1 MEDKIM
7 KYETTNSSKYR
18 RAFSF
23 LLILLFTV
31 QLVLFFDIDETFA
44 EGNSASGATA
54 VDENISYT
62 GSYTLTGQ
70 EMNEYINSWK
80 SNHSDIVNPDANDP
94 DAEQAAA
101 TVIPWAGGKYGEYRV
116 ATQTIRYRTV
126 ENGVE
131 VFKPVKRR
139 VIFLGL
145 TVTGAVPNVTIEA
158 EQPTAK
164 VTRYID
170 EDGNTVK
177 EAGTFGFLDAD
188 QYIYDAGGKIA
199 YVFKNTLPD
208 TSDIRTHVYTKY
220 VEPVPT
226 TPQVQEMQKTK
237 AIKSRVP
244 SRPEISK
251 VKKASSRIAPKTA
264 DNTGIA
270 FYSGLLGLSMLSGT
284 LLLLQRKIKLSKQ

>member
-7 KYETTNSSKYR
+7 KYEAKKSLKYR
-18 RAFSF
+18 RTFSF
-23 LLILLFTV
+23 LLILIFAV
-31 QLVLFFDIDETFA
+31 QLVLLFDIDETFA
-44 EGNSASGATA
+44 EGNNTSGSTA

-80 SNHSDIVNPDANDP
+80 SNHPDIVNPDANDP

-101 TVIPWAGGKYGEYRV
+101 AVIPWAGGKYGEYRL

-145 TVTGAVPNVTIEA
+145 TVTGAVPNVTIGA
-158 EQPTAK
+158 EQQAAK

-199 YVFKNTLPD
+199 YVFKNTLPY

-226 TPQVQEMQKTK
+226 TPQIQNVPKTK
-237 AIKSRVP
+237 AIKSHVS
-244 SRPEISK
+244 SRPGISK
-251 VKKASSRIAPKTA
+251 AKKASSRITPKTA

-270 FYSGLLGLSMLSGT
+270 FYSGLLGLSVASVMLI
-284 LLLLQRKIKLSKQ
+284 LMKKKFNPSK

>member
-1 MEDKIM
+1 MQGKIV
-7 KYETTNSSKYR
+7 KYEITKSSKYKR
-18 RAFSF
+18 VFSV
-23 LLILLFTV
+23 LLILLITV
-31 QLVLFFDIDETFA
+31 QLVLIFDIDETFA
-44 EGNSASGATA
+44 EGNIASGATA

-80 SNHSDIVNPDANDP
+80 SNHSDIVNPDA
-94 DAEQAAA
+94 EQATAA
-101 TVIPWAGGKYGEYRV
+101 VIPWAGGKYGEYRV

-145 TVTGAVPNVTIEA
+145 TVTGAVPNVTIVA
-158 EQPTAK
+158 EKPTAK

-177 EAGTFGFLDAD
+177 EAGNFGFLDAD

-208 TSDIRTHVYTKY
+208 TSDIRTYVYTKY
-220 VEPVPT
+220 AEPAPT
-226 TPQVQEMQKTK
+226 TPQVQETPKPK
-237 AIKSRVP
+237 VSKSRVP
-244 SRPEISK
+244 SRLGISK
-251 VKKASSRIAPKTA
+251 AKKTSSRITPKTA

-270 FYSGLLGLSMLSGT
+270 FYSGLLGLSMTGVMLI
-284 LLLLQRKIKLSKQ
+284 LMKKKFKLSK

>member
-1 MEDKIM
+1 MKGKIV
-7 KYETTNSSKYR
+7 KYEITKSSKYKR
-18 RAFSF
+18 VFSV
-23 LLILLFTV
+23 LLILLITV
-31 QLVLFFDIDETFA
+31 QLVLIFDIDETFA
-44 EGNSASGATA
+44 EGNIASGATA

-80 SNHSDIVNPDANDP
+80 SNHSDIVNPDVNDP
-94 DAEQAAA
+94 DAEQATAA
-101 TVIPWAGGKYGEYRV
+101 VIPWAGGKYGEYRV

-145 TVTGAVPNVTIEA
+145 TVTGAVPNVTIVA
-158 EQPTAK
+158 EKPTAK

-177 EAGTFGFLDAD
+177 EAGTLGFLDAD

-199 YVFKNTLPD
+199 YVFKNILPD

-220 VEPVPT
+220 AEPAPT
-226 TPQVQEMQKTK
+226 TPQVQETPKPK
-237 AIKSRVP
+237 VSKSRVP
-244 SRPEISK
+244 SRPGISK
-251 VKKASSRIAPKTA
+251 AKKASSRIAPKTS
-264 DNTGIA
+264 DNTGIE
-270 FYSGLLGLSMLSGT
+270 FYSGLLGLSVASVMLI
-284 LLLLQRKIKLSKQ
+284 LMKKKFKLSK

>member
-1 MEDKIM
+1 MKGKIV
-7 KYETTNSSKYR
+7 KYEITKSSKYKR
-18 RAFSF
+18 VFSV
-23 LLILLFTV
+23 LLILLITV
-31 QLVLFFDIDETFA
+31 QLVLIFDIDETFA
-44 EGNSASGATA
+44 EGNIASGATA

-80 SNHSDIVNPDANDP
+80 SNHSDIVNPDVNDP
-94 DAEQAAA
+94 DAEQATAA
-101 TVIPWAGGKYGEYRV
+101 VIPWAGGKYGEYRV

-145 TVTGAVPNVTIEA
+145 TVTGAVPNVTIVA
-158 EQPTAK
+158 EKPTAK

-177 EAGTFGFLDAD
+177 EAGTLGFLDAD
-188 QYIYDAGGKIA
+188 QYIYDAGGKID

-226 TPQVQEMQKTK
+226 TPQVQETPKPK
-237 AIKSRVP
+237 VSKSSVP
-244 SRPEISK
+244 SRPGISK
-251 VKKASSRIAPKTA
+251 AKKASSRIAPKTA

-270 FYSGLLGLSMLSGT
+270 FYSGLLGLSVASVMLIMM
-284 LLLLQRKIKLSKQ
+284 KKKFNLSK

>member
-1 MEDKIM
+1 MQGKIV
-7 KYETTNSSKYR
+7 KYEITKSSKYKR
-18 RAFSF
+18 VFSV
-23 LLILLFTV
+23 LLILLITV
-31 QLVLFFDIDETFA
+31 QLVLILDIDETFA
-44 EGNSASGATA
+44 ERNIASGATA
-54 VDENISYT
+54 VDENITYT

-70 EMNEYINSWK
+70 DMTDYINSWK
-80 SNHSDIVNPDANDP
+80 SNHSDIVNPDANNP
-94 DAEQAAA
+94 DSEQATAA
-101 TVIPWAGGKYGEYRV
+101 VIPWAGGKYGEYRV

-145 TVTGAVPNVTIEA
+145 TVTGAVPNVTILT
-158 EQPTAK
+158 EQPMAK

-208 TSDIRTHVYTKY
+208 TSDIRTYVYTKY
-220 VEPVPT
+220 AEPAPT
-226 TPQVQEMQKTK
+226 TPQVQETPKPK
-237 AIKSRVP
+237 VPKSRVP
-244 SRPEISK
+244 SRLGISK
-251 VKKASSRIAPKTA
+251 AKKTSSRITPKTA

-270 FYSGLLGLSMLSGT
+270 FYSGLLGLSMTGVMLI
-284 LLLLQRKIKLSKQ
+284 LMKKKFKLSK

>member
-1 MEDKIM
+1 MVEEIMCKKINKKM
-7 KYETTNSSKYR
+7 FGKKILTL
-18 RAFSF
+18 FV
-23 LLILLFTV
+23 ILLLAIQIIAVFSVDTS
-31 QLVLFFDIDETFA
+31 FADETNNPDIRTEGDID
-44 EGNSASGATA
+44 
-54 VDENISYT
+54 NISYSV
-62 GSYTLTGQ
+62 SYTLGVHGTQ
-70 EMNEYINSWK
+70 EYIESWK
-80 SNHSDIVNPDANDP
+80 AHNPDLVNPDPNDP
-94 DAEQAAA
+94 LMDQPA
-101 TVIPWAGGKYGEYRV
+101 VIIPWYGGIPGQFV
-116 ATQTIRYRTV
+116 LSTQTIRYRV
-126 ENGVE
+126 EENGRE
-131 VFKPVKRR
+131 VFKTRRRR
-139 VIFLGL
+139 VIRLSMKVVAG
-145 TVTGAVPNVTIEA
+145 VSVTIPTY

-226 TPQVQEMQKTK
+226 TPQVQETPKPK
-237 AIKSRVP
+237 VSESRVP
-244 SRPEISK
+244 SRPGISK

-270 FYSGLLGLSMLSGT
+270 FYSGLLGLSVASVMLIMMKKKFT
-284 LLLLQRKIKLSKQ
+284 LSK

>member
-7 KYETTNSSKYR
+7 KYEAKKSLKYR
-18 RAFSF
+18 RTFSF
-23 LLILLFTV
+23 LLILIFAV
-31 QLVLFFDIDETFA
+31 QLVLLFDIDETFA
-44 EGNSASGATA
+44 EGNNTSGSTA

-80 SNHSDIVNPDANDP
+80 SNHPDIVNPDANDP

-101 TVIPWAGGKYGEYRV
+101 AVIPWAGGKYGEYRL

-145 TVTGAVPNVTIEA
+145 TVTGAVPNVTIGA
-158 EQPTAK
+158 EQQAAK

-188 QYIYDAGGKIA
+188 QYIYDAGGKIV

-226 TPQVQEMQKTK
+226 TPQIQNVPKTK
-237 AIKSRVP
+237 AIKSHVS
-244 SRPEISK
+244 SRPGISK
-251 VKKASSRIAPKTA
+251 AKKASSRITPKTA

-270 FYSGLLGLSMLSGT
+270 FYSGLLGLSVASVMLI
-284 LLLLQRKIKLSKQ
+284 LMKKKFNPSK

>member
-7 KYETTNSSKYR
+7 RYETTNSSKYR

-44 EGNSASGATA
+44 EENSASESTA

-80 SNHSDIVNPDANDP
+80 SNHSDIVNPDDNDP

-101 TVIPWAGGKYGEYRV
+101 TVIPWSGGKYGEYRV

-145 TVTGAVPNVTIEA
+145 TVTGAVPNVTIGA
-158 EQPTAK
+158 EQKAAK

-188 QYIYDAGGKIA
+188 QYIYDAGGKIV

-226 TPQVQEMQKTK
+226 TPRVQETPKPK
-237 AIKSRVP
+237 VSKSSDP
-244 SRPEISK
+244 SRHGISK
-251 VKKASSRIAPKTA
+251 AKKASSSRITPKTA
-264 DNTGIA
+264 DNTGIE
-270 FYSGLLGLSMLSGT
+270 FYSGLLGLSVASVMLIM
-284 LLLLQRKIKLSKQ
+284 RKKKFNLSK

>member
-70 EMNEYINSWK
+70 DMTDYINTCPRYNCSCCLFRVWII
-80 SNHSDIVNPDANDP
+80 SIWIDNIRVVRFP
-94 DAEQAAA
+94 
-101 TVIPWAGGKYGEYRV
+101 GGKYGEYRV

-177 EAGTFGFLDAD
+177 EASTFGFLDAD

-199 YVFKNTLPD
+199 YIFKNTLPD

-220 VEPVPT
+220 VESVPT

>member
-1 MEDKIM
+1 MQGKIV
-7 KYETTNSSKYR
+7 KYEITKSSKYR
-18 RAFSF
+18 RVFLV
-23 LLILLFTV
+23 LLILLITV
-31 QLVLFFDIDETFA
+31 QLVLIFDIDETFA
-44 EGNSASGATA
+44 EGNIASGATA
-54 VDENISYT
+54 VDEDISYT

-70 EMNEYINSWK
+70 DMTDYINSWK
-80 SNHSDIVNPDANDP
+80 SNHSDIVNPDANNP
-94 DAEQAAA
+94 DSEQAAA

-145 TVTGAVPNVTIEA
+145 TVTGAVPNVTILT
-158 EQPTAK
+158 EQPMAK

-208 TSDIRTHVYTKY
+208 TSDIRTYVYTKY
-220 VEPVPT
+220 AEPAPT
-226 TPQVQEMQKTK
+226 TPQVQETPKPK
-237 AIKSRVP
+237 VSKSRVP
-244 SRPEISK
+244 SRLGISK
-251 VKKASSRIAPKTA
+251 AKKTSSRITPKTA

-270 FYSGLLGLSMLSGT
+270 FYSGLLGLSMTGVMLI
-284 LLLLQRKIKLSKQ
+284 LMKKKFKLSK

>member
-1 MEDKIM
+1 MQGKIV
-7 KYETTNSSKYR
+7 KYEITKSSKYK

-70 EMNEYINSWK
+70 DMTDYINSWK

-145 TVTGAVPNVTIEA
+145 TVTGAVPNVTIGA
-158 EQPTAK
+158 EQKAAK

-188 QYIYDAGGKIA
+188 QYIYDAGGKIV

-226 TPQVQEMQKTK
+226 TPQVQETPKPK
-237 AIKSRVP
+237 VSESRVP
-244 SRPEISK
+244 SRPGISK

>member
-1 MEDKIM
+1 
-7 KYETTNSSKYR
+7 
-18 RAFSF
+18 
-23 LLILLFTV
+23 
-31 QLVLFFDIDETFA
+31 
-44 EGNSASGATA
+44 
-54 VDENISYT
+54 
-62 GSYTLTGQ
+62 
-70 EMNEYINSWK
+70 MNEYINSWK

-145 TVTGAVPNVTIEA
+145 TVTGAVPNVTMGA

-170 EDGNTVK
+170 GNGNTVK

-188 QYIYDAGGKIA
+188 QYIYDAGGKIV

-220 VEPVPT
+220 VEPVSN
-226 TPQVQEMQKTK
+226 TPQIQKVPK
-237 AIKSRVP
+237 PKVSKSSVP
-244 SRPEISK
+244 SRPGISK
-251 VKKASSRIAPKTA
+251 AKKASSRIAPKTA

-270 FYSGLLGLSMLSGT
+270 FYSGLLGLSMTAVMLI
-284 LLLLQRKIKLSKQ
+284 LMKKKFNPSK

>member
-44 EGNSASGATA
+44 EGNNTSGATA

-80 SNHSDIVNPDANDP
+80 STHPDIVNPDANDP

-101 TVIPWAGGKYGEYRV
+101 TVIPWASGKYGEYRV

-139 VIFLGL
+139 VVFLGL
-145 TVTGAVPNVTIEA
+145 TVT
-158 EQPTAK
+158 
-164 VTRYID
+164 
-170 EDGNTVK
+170 
-177 EAGTFGFLDAD
+177 
-188 QYIYDAGGKIA
+188 
-199 YVFKNTLPD
+199 
-208 TSDIRTHVYTKY
+208 
-220 VEPVPT
+220 
-226 TPQVQEMQKTK
+226 
-237 AIKSRVP
+237 
-244 SRPEISK
+244 
-251 VKKASSRIAPKTA
+251 
-264 DNTGIA
+264 
-270 FYSGLLGLSMLSGT
+270 
-284 LLLLQRKIKLSKQ
+284 

>member
-1 MEDKIM
+1 MQGKIV
-7 KYETTNSSKYR
+7 KYEITKSSKYKR
-18 RAFSF
+18 VFSV
-23 LLILLFTV
+23 LLILLITV
-31 QLVLFFDIDETFA
+31 QLVLIFDIDETFA
-44 EGNSASGATA
+44 EGNIASGATA

-70 EMNEYINSWK
+70 DMTDYINSWK

-145 TVTGAVPNVTIEA
+145 TVTGAVPNVTIGA
-158 EQPTAK
+158 EQKAAK

-220 VEPVPT
+220 VEPVSN
-226 TPQVQEMQKTK
+226 TPQIQKVPK
-237 AIKSRVP
+237 PKVSKSSVP
-244 SRPEISK
+244 SRPGISK
-251 VKKASSRIAPKTA
+251 VKKASSSRITPKTA

-270 FYSGLLGLSMLSGT
+270 FYSGLLGLSVASVMLIMMKKKFT
-284 LLLLQRKIKLSKQ
+284 LSK

>member
-1 MEDKIM
+1 MQGKIIN
-7 KYETTNSSKYR
+7 YEITKSSKYKR
-18 RAFSF
+18 GFSF
-23 LLILLFTV
+23 LLILLITV
-31 QLVLFFDIDETFA
+31 QLVFIFDIDETFA
-44 EGNSASGATA
+44 EGNNTSGSTV

-80 SNHSDIVNPDANDP
+80 SNHPDIVNPDANDP

-101 TVIPWAGGKYGEYRV
+101 AVIPWAGGKYGEYRV

-145 TVTGAVPNVTIEA
+145 TVTGAVPNVTIGA
-158 EQPTAK
+158 EQKAAK

-226 TPQVQEMQKTK
+226 TPQIQNVPKTK
-237 AIKSRVP
+237 VLKSSVP
-244 SRPEISK
+244 SRPGISK
-251 VKKASSRIAPKTA
+251 VKKASSRITPKTA

-284 LLLLQRKIKLSKQ
+284 LLLLQRKSRLSK

>member
-7 KYETTNSSKYR
+7 RYETTNSSKYR

-44 EGNSASGATA
+44 EENSASGSTA

-80 SNHSDIVNPDANDP
+80 SNHSDIVNPDDNDP

-145 TVTGAVPNVTIEA
+145 TVTGAVPNVTIGA
-158 EQPTAK
+158 EQKAAK

-188 QYIYDAGGKIA
+188 QYIYDAGGKIV

-208 TSDIRTHVYTKY
+208 TSDIRT
-220 VEPVPT
+220 PR
-226 TPQVQEMQKTK
+226 VQETPKPK
-237 AIKSRVP
+237 VSKSSDP
-244 SRPEISK
+244 SRHGISK
-251 VKKASSRIAPKTA
+251 AKKASSSRITPKTA
-264 DNTGIA
+264 DNTGIE
-270 FYSGLLGLSMLSGT
+270 FYSGLLGLSVASVMLIM
-284 LLLLQRKIKLSKQ
+284 RKKKFNLSK

>member
-7 KYETTNSSKYR
+7 KYEAKKSLKYR

-23 LLILLFTV
+23 LLILIFAV
-31 QLVLFFDIDETFA
+31 QLVLLFDIDETFA
-44 EGNSASGATA
+44 EGNNTSGSTA

-80 SNHSDIVNPDANDP
+80 SNHPDIVNPDANDP

-101 TVIPWAGGKYGEYRV
+101 AVIPWAGGKYGEYRV

-145 TVTGAVPNVTIEA
+145 TVTGAVPNVTIGA
-158 EQPTAK
+158 EQSTAK

-220 VEPVPT
+220 VEPVSN
-226 TPQVQEMQKTK
+226 TPQIQKVPK
-237 AIKSRVP
+237 PKVSKSSVP
-244 SRPEISK
+244 SRPGISK
-251 VKKASSRIAPKTA
+251 VKKASSRITPKTA

-270 FYSGLLGLSMLSGT
+270 FYSGLLGLSIASVMLIMMKKKFT
-284 LLLLQRKIKLSKQ
+284 LSK

>member
-1 MEDKIM
+1 MQGKIV
-7 KYETTNSSKYR
+7 KYEITKSSKYR

-44 EGNSASGATA
+44 EGNSASESTA

-94 DAEQAAA
+94 DAEQAVA

-145 TVTGAVPNVTIEA
+145 TVTGAVPNVTIVA
-158 EQPTAK
+158 EQPMAK

-177 EAGTFGFLDAD
+177 EASTFGFLRCRSV
-188 QYIYDAGGKIA
+188 YIRCRRQDR
-199 YVFKNTLPD
+199 LC
-208 TSDIRTHVYTKY
+208 
-220 VEPVPT
+220 
-226 TPQVQEMQKTK
+226 
-237 AIKSRVP
+237 
-244 SRPEISK
+244 
-251 VKKASSRIAPKTA
+251 
-264 DNTGIA
+264 
-270 FYSGLLGLSMLSGT
+270 L
-284 LLLLQRKIKLSKQ
+284 

>member
-1 MEDKIM
+1 M
-7 KYETTNSSKYR
+7 KYEAKKSLKYR

-23 LLILLFTV
+23 LLILIFAV
-31 QLVLFFDIDETFA
+31 QLVLLFDIDETFA
-44 EGNSASGATA
+44 EGNNTSGSTA

-80 SNHSDIVNPDANDP
+80 SNHPDIVNPDANDP

-101 TVIPWAGGKYGEYRV
+101 AVIPWAGGKYGEYRV

-145 TVTGAVPNVTIEA
+145 KVTGAVPNVAIEA
-158 EQPTAK
+158 EQQAAK

-208 TSDIRTHVYTKY
+208 TSDIRAHVYTKY
-220 VEPVPT
+220 VEHVPT
-226 TPQVQEMQKTK
+226 TPQVQETPKPK
-237 AIKSRVP
+237 VSKSSVP
-244 SRPEISK
+244 SRPGISK
-251 VKKASSRIAPKTA
+251 VKKASSRITPKTA

-270 FYSGLLGLSMLSGT
+270 FYSGLLGISVAIVMLIMMKKKFT
-284 LLLLQRKIKLSKQ
+284 LSK

>member
-7 KYETTNSSKYR
+7 KYEAKKSLKYR

-23 LLILLFTV
+23 LLILIFAV
-31 QLVLFFDIDETFA
+31 QLVLLFDIDETFA
-44 EGNSASGATA
+44 EGNNTSGSTA

-80 SNHSDIVNPDANDP
+80 SNHPDIVNPDANDP

-145 TVTGAVPNVTIEA
+145 TVTGAVPNVTIGA
-158 EQPTAK
+158 EQKAAK

-188 QYIYDAGGKIA
+188 
-199 YVFKNTLPD
+199 
-208 TSDIRTHVYTKY
+208 
-220 VEPVPT
+220 
-226 TPQVQEMQKTK
+226 
-237 AIKSRVP
+237 
-244 SRPEISK
+244 
-251 VKKASSRIAPKTA
+251 
-264 DNTGIA
+264 
-270 FYSGLLGLSMLSGT
+270 
-284 LLLLQRKIKLSKQ
+284 

>member
-1 MEDKIM
+1 
-7 KYETTNSSKYR
+7 
-18 RAFSF
+18 
-23 LLILLFTV
+23 
-31 QLVLFFDIDETFA
+31 
-44 EGNSASGATA
+44 
-54 VDENISYT
+54 
-62 GSYTLTGQ
+62 
-70 EMNEYINSWK
+70 MNEYINSWK

-145 TVTGAVPNVTIEA
+145 TVTGAVPNVTMGA

-170 EDGNTVK
+170 GNGNTVK

-208 TSDIRTHVYTKY
+208 TSDIRTYVYTKY
-220 VEPVPT
+220 AEPAPT
-226 TPQVQEMQKTK
+226 TPQVQETPKPK
-237 AIKSRVP
+237 VSKSSVP
-244 SRPEISK
+244 SRPGISK
-251 VKKASSRIAPKTA
+251 AKKASSRIAPKTS
-264 DNTGIA
+264 DNTGIE
-270 FYSGLLGLSMLSGT
+270 FYSGLLGLSVASVMLI
-284 LLLLQRKIKLSKQ
+284 LMKKKFKLSK

>member
-44 EGNSASGATA
+44 EGNSASESTA

-131 VFKPVKRR
+131 VFKPV
-139 VIFLGL
+139 IFLGL
-145 TVTGAVPNVTIEA
+145 TVTGAVPNVTIVA
-158 EQPTAK
+158 EQPMAK

-177 EAGTFGFLDAD
+177 EASTFGLLDAD
-188 QYIYDAGGKIA
+188 QYIYDADGKIA

-226 TPQVQEMQKTK
+226 TSQVQEMPKTK
-237 AIKSRVP
+237 VIKSRVP
-244 SRPEISK
+244 SRPGISK
-251 VKKASSRIAPKTA
+251 AKKASSRITPKTA
-264 DNTGIA
+264 DNTGIE
-270 FYSGLLGLSMLSGT
+270 FYSGLLGLSMTGVMLI
-284 LLLLQRKIKLSKQ
+284 LMKKKFKLSK

>member
-1 MEDKIM
+1 MQGKIV
-7 KYETTNSSKYR
+7 KYEITKSSKYKR
-18 RAFSF
+18 VFSV
-23 LLILLFTV
+23 LLILLITV
-31 QLVLFFDIDETFA
+31 QLVLIFDIDETFA
-44 EGNSASGATA
+44 EGNIASGATA
-54 VDENISYT
+54 IDENISYT

-80 SNHSDIVNPDANDP
+80 SNHSDIVNPDVNDP

-101 TVIPWAGGKYGEYRV
+101 AVIPWAGGKYGEYRV

-145 TVTGAVPNVTIEA
+145 TVTGAVPNVTILT
-158 EQPTAK
+158 EQPMAK

-208 TSDIRTHVYTKY
+208 TSDIRTYVYTKY
-220 VEPVPT
+220 AEPAPT
-226 TPQVQEMQKTK
+226 TPQVQETPKPK
-237 AIKSRVP
+237 VSKSRVP
-244 SRPEISK
+244 SRPGISK
-251 VKKASSRIAPKTA
+251 AKKASSRIAPKTS
-264 DNTGIA
+264 DNTGIE
-270 FYSGLLGLSMLSGT
+270 FYSGLLGLSVASVMLI
-284 LLLLQRKIKLSKQ
+284 LMKKKFKLSK

>member
-7 KYETTNSSKYR
+7 KYEAKKSLKYR

-23 LLILLFTV
+23 LLILIFAV
-31 QLVLFFDIDETFA
+31 QLVLLFDIDETFA
-44 EGNSASGATA
+44 EGNNTSGSTA

-80 SNHSDIVNPDANDP
+80 SNHPDIVNPDANDP

-101 TVIPWAGGKYGEYRV
+101 AVIPWAGGKYGEYRL

-145 TVTGAVPNVTIEA
+145 TVTGAVPNVTIGA
-158 EQPTAK
+158 EQQAAK

-226 TPQVQEMQKTK
+226 TPQIQNVPKTK
-237 AIKSRVP
+237 AIKSHVS
-244 SRPEISK
+244 SRPGISK
-251 VKKASSRIAPKTA
+251 AKKASSRITPKTA

-270 FYSGLLGLSMLSGT
+270 FYSGLLGLSVASVMLI
-284 LLLLQRKIKLSKQ
+284 LMKKKFNPSK

>member
-1 MEDKIM
+1 MKGKIV
-7 KYETTNSSKYR
+7 KYEIAKSSKYR
-18 RAFSF
+18 RVFSV
-23 LLILLFTV
+23 LLILLITV
-31 QLVLFFDIDETFA
+31 QLVLIFDIDETFA
-44 EGNSASGATA
+44 EGNIASGATA

-70 EMNEYINSWK
+70 DMTDYINSWK
-80 SNHSDIVNPDANDP
+80 SNHSDIVNPDANNP
-94 DAEQAAA
+94 DSEQAAA

-145 TVTGAVPNVTIEA
+145 TVTGAVPNVTIVA
-158 EQPTAK
+158 EKPTAK

-177 EAGTFGFLDAD
+177 ESGTFGFLDAD

-226 TPQVQEMQKTK
+226 TPQVQETPKPK
-237 AIKSRVP
+237 VSKSRVP
-244 SRPEISK
+244 SRLGISK
-251 VKKASSRIAPKTA
+251 AKKTSSRIAPKTS

-270 FYSGLLGLSMLSGT
+270 FYSGLLGLSMTGVMLI
-284 LLLLQRKIKLSKQ
+284 LMKKKFKLSK

>member
-7 KYETTNSSKYR
+7 KYEAKKSLKYR
-18 RAFSF
+18 RTFSF
-23 LLILLFTV
+23 LLILIFAV
-31 QLVLFFDIDETFA
+31 QLVLLFDIDETFA
-44 EGNSASGATA
+44 EGNNTSGSTA

-80 SNHSDIVNPDANDP
+80 SNHPDIVNPDANDP

-101 TVIPWAGGKYGEYRV
+101 AVIPWAGGKYGEYRL

-145 TVTGAVPNVTIEA
+145 TVTGAVPNVTIGA
-158 EQPTAK
+158 EQQAAK

-226 TPQVQEMQKTK
+226 TPQIQNVPKTK
-237 AIKSRVP
+237 AIKSHVS
-244 SRPEISK
+244 SRPGISK
-251 VKKASSRIAPKTA
+251 AKKASSRITPKTA

-270 FYSGLLGLSMLSGT
+270 FYSGLLGLSVASVMLI
-284 LLLLQRKIKLSKQ
+284 LMKKKFNPSK

>member
-7 KYETTNSSKYR
+7 KYEITKSSKYKR
-18 RAFSF
+18 VFSV
-23 LLILLFTV
+23 LLILLITV
-31 QLVLFFDIDETFA
+31 QLVLIFDIDETFA
-44 EGNSASGATA
+44 EGNISSGATA

-70 EMNEYINSWK
+70 DMTDYINSWK

-101 TVIPWAGGKYGEYRV
+101 TVIPWAGGKYGEYRI

-145 TVTGAVPNVTIEA
+145 TVTGAVPNVTIGA
-158 EQPTAK
+158 EQKAAK

-220 VEPVPT
+220 VEPVSN
-226 TPQVQEMQKTK
+226 TPQIQKVPK
-237 AIKSRVP
+237 PKVSKSSVP
-244 SRPEISK
+244 SRPGISK
-251 VKKASSRIAPKTA
+251 VKKASSSRITPKTA

-270 FYSGLLGLSMLSGT
+270 FYSGLLGLSVASVMLIMMKKKFT
-284 LLLLQRKIKLSKQ
+284 LSK

>member
-1 MEDKIM
+1 MQGKIV
-7 KYETTNSSKYR
+7 KYEITKSSKYKR
-18 RAFSF
+18 VFSV
-23 LLILLFTV
+23 LLILLITV
-31 QLVLFFDIDETFA
+31 QLVLIFDIDETFA
-44 EGNSASGATA
+44 EGNITSGATA

-80 SNHSDIVNPDANDP
+80 SNHSDIVNPDVNDP
-94 DAEQAAA
+94 DAEQATAA
-101 TVIPWAGGKYGEYRV
+101 VIPWAGGKYGEYRV

-145 TVTGAVPNVTIEA
+145 TVTGAVPSVTILTEK
-158 EQPTAK
+158 PTAK

-208 TSDIRTHVYTKY
+208 TSDIRTYVYTKY
-220 VEPVPT
+220 AEPAPT
-226 TPQVQEMQKTK
+226 TPQVQETPKPK
-237 AIKSRVP
+237 VSKSRVP
-244 SRPEISK
+244 SRLGISK
-251 VKKASSRIAPKTA
+251 AKKASSRIAPKTA

-270 FYSGLLGLSMLSGT
+270 FYSGLLGLSVASVMLI
-284 LLLLQRKIKLSKQ
+284 LMKKKFKLSK